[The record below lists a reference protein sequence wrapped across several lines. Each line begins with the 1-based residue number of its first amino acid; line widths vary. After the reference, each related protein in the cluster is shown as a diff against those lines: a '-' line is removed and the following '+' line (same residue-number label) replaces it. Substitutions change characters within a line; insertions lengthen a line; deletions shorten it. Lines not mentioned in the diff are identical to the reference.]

1 VESRLTEGPGTAR
14 SGADADR
21 AAIRRHAAAGPRG
34 VRRPWPAGQPADP
47 RGRLPGPGGGV

>member
-34 VRRPWPAGQPADP
+34 VRRPWPAGQPSDP